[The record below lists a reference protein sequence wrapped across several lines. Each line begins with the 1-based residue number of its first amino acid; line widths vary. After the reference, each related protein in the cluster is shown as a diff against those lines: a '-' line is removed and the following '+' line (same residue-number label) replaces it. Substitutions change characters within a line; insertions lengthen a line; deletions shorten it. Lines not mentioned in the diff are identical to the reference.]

1 MNAEKNSFFWK
12 KINIQIF
19 KVIVWICFGLIYT
32 SFSITVPTGSNDL
45 LREIIVFLFIALVL
59 NINTSYLFPIIYKK
73 NKIVFIATFAFS
85 ALLCISLELLLFIKN
100 FSAVGHHY
108 INLNKYYFSIICYIC
123 IRDVALFV
131 FFIWIEY
138 FNRIILLHYKQEQI
152 YKKEIALLL
161 EKQDFEKKFSRK
173 KILPHYLFNI
183 MEHICVKSINN
194 KEEFEI
200 LDKFKFVL
208 YYFLVDSEKEK
219 VELEKELVFYK
230 HYIDLENFRNKNKVD
245 VRILMLGNTENFMI
259 IPLLFEPL
267 IGNAMKHTKH
277 DGTGLVNITI
287 DTTKYPKL
295 HFYCSNNFPKNPQ
308 NITSSEN
315 GLKIMEQRL
324 SLCYKNKY
332 SMKTIQEDDLYKVY
346 LSINVE

>member
-1 MNAEKNSFFWK
+1 MNAENNSFFWK

-19 KVIVWICFGLIYT
+19 KILIWICFGLIYVN
-32 SFSITVPTGSNDL
+32 FSIMVPTGPNDFV
-45 LREIIVFLFIALVL
+45 REIIVFLFIALVL

-73 NKIVFIATFAFS
+73 NKIIFIATFALS
-85 ALLCISLELLLFIKN
+85 ALLCMTLELLLFIKN
-100 FSAVGHHY
+100 FSAVGYHY
-108 INLNKYYFSIICYIC
+108 ININKYYFTIIGYIC
-123 IRDVALFV
+123 IRDIALFV

-138 FNRIILLHYKQEQI
+138 FNRIILLYNKQEQI
-152 YKKEIALLL
+152 FKKEIALLL
-161 EKQDFEKKFSRK
+161 EKQEFEKTFSRK

-183 MEHICVKSINN
+183 MEHIYVKSINN

-208 YYFLVDSEKEK
+208 YYFLVDSEKDK
-219 VELEKELVFYK
+219 VKLDKELVFYK

-245 VRILMLGNTENFMI
+245 VRFLMLGNTEDFMI

-287 DTTKYPKL
+287 DTTKYPVL

-324 SLCYKNKY
+324 SLCYNNKY
-332 SMKTIQEDDLYKVY
+332 SMKTAQENDLYKVY